1 MIATSRTLARHA
13 AGCDDPSHYRQHFA
27 QNSRLPSNLP
37 QMELPRR
44 ISAALCLGFTI
55 SASAQELE
63 GIQVTSPP
71 CEPFTANVTVFFPF
85 GFGQNCPALTGYT
98 VQPGDVTAFI
108 DLYYDVSGI
117 WMQVGCWSTATVDEE
132 LPPGMM
138 MVNLRTHQIMDG
150 DTSAVIADTVLNV
163 CTITGI
169 ADGNS
174 SLPTAWVQGDE
185 LRWQVPENPRSG
197 KLHIFAYNG
206 QAVRTTDTEAG
217 SCRIDGLAPG
227 CYFAR
232 WPNGATLRFFR
243 P

>member
-1 MIATSRTLARHA
+1 MNLA
-13 AGCDDPSHYRQHFA
+13 Q
-27 QNSRLPSNLP
+27 
-37 QMELPRR
+37 R
-44 ISAALCLGFTI
+44 ISTILCLAI
-55 SASAQELE
+55 SGTASAQQVE

-71 CEPFTANVTVFFPF
+71 CEPLTANITVFFPF
-85 GFGQNCPALTGYT
+85 GFGQNCPMLTGYT

-117 WMQVGCWSTATVDEE
+117 WPQVGCWSSATIDEE

-163 CTITGI
+163 CTTTGT
-169 ADGNS
+169 ADGTAM
-174 SLPTAWVQGDE
+174 LPVAWVQGDE
-185 LRWQVPENPRSG
+185 LRWQAPDNPHQG
-197 KLHIFAYNG
+197 KLHIFAYTG

-232 WPNGATLRFFR
+232 WPNGATLLFVR